1 MQTILTYLTLL
12 LTGLLM
18 HAQNTI
24 EISMSGFDN
33 NDGKAMIALYNSEEN
48 YLEKRLL
55 GKAATIENQEARA
68 TFSDVPDG
76 VYAISVVHDEDN
88 NGKLN
93 MVMGFYPSEETGA
106 SNNAPA
112 NFGPPTWEDAKFEV
126 KNGEHIKQSIKLN

>member
-18 HAQNTI
+18 QAQNTI

-33 NDGKAMIALYNSEEN
+33 NDGLAMIALYDSEEN

-55 GKAATIENQEARA
+55 GELSPIENQEARA

-76 VYAISVVHDEDN
+76 IYAISVVHDEDN

-112 NFGPPTWEDAKFEV
+112 NFGPPKWEEAKFEV
-126 KNGEHIKQSIKLN
+126 KNRQHIKQNIKLY